1 MNSPPKVP
9 RLSWRL
15 RSVAREDARNL
26 ALSIVTG
33 RPVPVSHYDIGVIL
47 EPGEVPWQRARA
59 RLSVWTTQSCY
70 VQHTRVGCWGY
81 GARSSGRE
89 VTTANWRDVGVIDWL
104 ITSKRLVGRLPGDG
118 RMESIWWGGLVG
130 AQADLDTETVC
141 LDSDNGWRGRLTGPG
156 VAPIA
161 VAAVAACHGPR
172 AMLEHPGLGR
182 LRDGAAPGPS
192 HDRIMR
198 RALAAPRQEMDA

>member
-1 MNSPPKVP
+1 VNAERKVP

-33 RPVPVSHYDIGVIL
+33 RPAPVAHYDIGVIL

-70 VQHTRVGCWGY
+70 VQHTRAGCWGY
-81 GARSSGRE
+81 SARSSGRE

-104 ITSKRLVGRLPGDG
+104 ITSKRLVGRLPGDA

-130 AQADLDTETVC
+130 AQVDLDTERVL
-141 LDSDNGWRGRLTGPG
+141 LDSHNGWRGRLTGPG

-161 VAAVAACHGPR
+161 VAAVAICQGQR

-182 LRDGAAPGPS
+182 LRDRTDLRPS
-192 HDRIMR
+192 HDGITR
-198 RALAAPRQEMDA
+198 RALAVPRQEMDA